1 MKNDEFNSANI
12 EYGINYKFDKYFF
25 TGDKTRAVII
35 VYIIISLIFNILYL
49 ISFISILRR
58 NQKKRIHLIL
68 VSNILL
74 INFIH
79 TFSYLYEWILQ
90 NVNNNSS
97 LYIDNKGMKCFGLD
111 CNKSDYNRIGGL
123 LVGNMDNMAACKTQ
137 AFFLV
142 FSSLSQDI
150 IINIFFYLI
159 NKSSKV
165 RTKVIIRFLLLT
177 GYGFPIVFAIIYLV
191 IDAFG
196 LNDKFCFIKKFD
208 FEEETKITKENQTKY
223 KWDRKFIPLIC
234 LFYLIRI
241 INIVIS
247 SGFLYKIVKYVA
259 KNKLRKMYIFKSFSF
274 LFIQIITIIFGII
287 YTFGGIIN
295 KKFGRDFVDV
305 YLLVNTIDGVLFP
318 VTSYFAY
325 KMYKIICSKN
335 DIDYSIYLLS
345 SDSTDNDG
353 TANNMTFQNQTKTG
367 DKTNT
372 TAARDTRNNNYDF
385 TY

>member
-12 EYGINYKFDKYFF
+12 EIGINYKFDKYFF
-25 TGDKTRAVII
+25 SGDKIRAVII
-35 VYIIISLIFNILYL
+35 VYIIISLVFNILYL
-49 ISFISILRR
+49 ISFISILKRKP
-58 NQKKRIHLIL
+58 KKKIHLIL
-68 VSNILL
+68 MSNILL

-79 TFSYLYEWILQ
+79 TFSYLYEWVLQ

-97 LYIDNKGMKCFGLD
+97 LYIDNNGIKCVKQN
-111 CNKSDYNRIGGL
+111 CNNSDYNRIGGL

-159 NKSSKV
+159 NKTSKLK
-165 RTKVIIRFLLLT
+165 TKIIIRFLIIA
-177 GYGFPIVFAIIYLV
+177 GYAFPIILAIIYLV
-191 IDAFG
+191 IGAFG
-196 LNDKFCFIKKFD
+196 LNDKFCFVKKFNFD
-208 FEEETKITKENQTKY
+208 EEMKITIENQTKY
-223 KWDRKFIPLIC
+223 KPDKRFIPLIC

-247 SGFLYKIVKYVA
+247 GGFLYKIVKYVS

-274 LFIQIITIIFGII
+274 LFIQIITIIIGII

-295 KKFGRDFVDV
+295 KKFGRDFVDA
-305 YLLVNTIDGVLFP
+305 YLIVNTIDGVIFP
-318 VTSYFAY
+318 MASYFAN
-325 KMYKIICSKN
+325 KMHKFLCSNN
-335 DIDYSIYLLS
+335 DGNYSIDLLS
-345 SDSTDNDG
+345 SESTDNDV
-353 TANNMTFQNQTKTG
+353 TTNNVTLQNQTKAG
-367 DKTNT
+367 DKMST
-372 TAARDTRNNNYDF
+372 TAVKDTRNNNFDL